1 VDGQGPGAVTADGC
15 PVEVYRLLPTLGEPE
30 LIDAWAGPE
39 TSVLDLG
46 AGVGRIADPL
56 VELGHDVLAVDDSAE
71 MLRHVRRAR
80 THLGGIVGLALDE
93 RFDVVLL
100 ASHLVN
106 TPDGELRQG
115 LLDAAARHLAPGGE
129 LLVQWHPPGWFAGL
143 RAGDVRDGGIGP
155 VRSRFTVSALTDG
168 LLTAEIHYTDGRS
181 AWTQRFQARQLDRPA
196 LRVSLAG
203 AGLREVPLTPADP
216 AWFAAAPA

>member
-1 VDGQGPGAVTADGC
+1 MDGQGPGAVTADGC

-129 LLVQWHPPGWFAGL
+129 L
-143 RAGDVRDGGIGP
+143 
-155 VRSRFTVSALTDG
+155 
-168 LLTAEIHYTDGRS
+168 
-181 AWTQRFQARQLDRPA
+181 
-196 LRVSLAG
+196 
-203 AGLREVPLTPADP
+203 
-216 AWFAAAPA
+216 